1 MRLVRLMHNLSNL
14 KYKRSGF
21 VVPGQLMDGNHT
33 STQLHKFLLPK
44 SWLKEKEIHY
54 SVPGFHSASVRALR
68 EFLSIKDETEMYI
81 LKLPT
86 FCLF

>member
-1 MRLVRLMHNLSNL
+1 MRLVRLMHNRSYL
-14 KYKRSGF
+14 KYKMSGF
-21 VVPGQLMDGNHT
+21 VVPGQLMDRNYI

-54 SVPGFHSASVRALR
+54 SVPGFYSASVRALR
-68 EFLSIKDETEMYI
+68 ELLLMKDETEMYI